1 MKIAVKIC
9 KFLIVLLGAF
19 IIFMAFDSFDGTDSF
34 WNMVLEFLMNSLPG
48 IGLILITALLWKQE
62 LILGIIM
69 IAAGIGLFFLFK
81 FYRDFDE
88 KWITFL
94 TVEIPLMGS
103 GGLLIAYKKR

>member
-9 KFLIVLLGAF
+9 KGLIILLGTF

-48 IGLILITALLWKQE
+48 IVLIVITILLWKKE
-62 LILGIIM
+62 LILGIIL

-81 FYRDFDE
+81 LYRDFDE

-94 TVEIPLMGS
+94 IVEVPLMGS
-103 GGLLIAYKKR
+103 GGLLIAYKKK